1 MEDGGKKKRK
11 GRDGEVGRES
21 SSEAALPRK
30 ERSRRQNGTCVCI
43 YIFASRVSIGR

>member
-30 ERSRRQNGTCVCI
+30 ERSRRQNGTCVYI
-43 YIFASRVSIGR
+43 YIYSRAV